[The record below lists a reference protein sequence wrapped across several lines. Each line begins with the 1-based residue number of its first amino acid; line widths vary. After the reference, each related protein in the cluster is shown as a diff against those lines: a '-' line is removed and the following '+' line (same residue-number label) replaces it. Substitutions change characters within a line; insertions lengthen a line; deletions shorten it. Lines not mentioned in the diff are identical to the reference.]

1 MPWRLLNKP
10 IYKATSQQAVA
21 FMGSRLN
28 FLATTYR
35 HSNSAAGCIQK
46 TFVDI
51 HNYMCK
57 HVAMLTDI
65 IHALPDEWRDVS
77 GMFVA
82 MGDEQRQRILL
93 TFEPG
98 ERLNVT
104 QIVSAS
110 TLSRTA
116 VSHHLKILRQA
127 GALQSEKIGKEVY
140 FWINKEHITE
150 TLQRVLDYV
159 KNNT

>member
-1 MPWRLLNKP
+1 MYTDL
-10 IYKATSQQAVA
+10 
-21 FMGSRLN
+21 
-28 FLATTYR
+28 
-35 HSNSAAGCIQK
+35 IQ
-46 TFVDI
+46 
-51 HNYMCK
+51 
-57 HVAMLTDI
+57 
-65 IHALPDEWRDVS
+65 ALPDEWKDVS

-82 MGDEQRQRILL
+82 LGDEQRQRILL
-93 TFEPG
+93 TFQPG

-104 QIVSAS
+104 QIVTAS

-140 FWINKEHITE
+140 FWVDKENIAA